1 MRSKYAVPL
10 VLSLLVLPLSA
21 GAHHSQAMYDA
32 SKETSA
38 TGIVSEWE
46 WTNPHTWLHV
56 LVKDESGQERM
67 WTFESNSTGQLMRG
81 GWSEDAIE
89 SGDEVTVTFRPLRD
103 GTRGGSIRAV
113 RFPDGR
119 ELLHPGIGGY
129 DATTGTLNTAP

>member
-1 MRSKYAVPL
+1 MHFRYILP
-10 VLSLLVLPLSA
+10 VLLPLLALPISA

-32 SKETSA
+32 NGETSA
-38 TGIVSEWE
+38 TGVVSQWE

-56 LVKDESGQERM
+56 MVKDESGTERM
-67 WTFESNSTGQLMRG
+67 WTFESNSTGQLARG
-81 GWSEDAIE
+81 GWSEDAIKA
-89 SGDEVTVTFRPLRD
+89 GDEVTVTFRPLRD

-129 DATTGTLNTAP
+129 DATTGTLNVAP

>member
-1 MRSKYAVPL
+1 MRSKYSVPL
-10 VLSLLVLPLSA
+10 ICSLFALPISA
-21 GAHHSQAMYDA
+21 SAHHSQAMYDA
-32 SKETSA
+32 SKQTST

-46 WTNPHTWLHV
+46 WTNPHTWLH
-56 LVKDESGQERM
+56 LMVKDESGQERL

-81 GWSEDAIE
+81 GWSEQAIKA
-89 SGDEVTVTFRPLRD
+89 GDEVTVTFRPLRD

-129 DATTGTLNTAP
+129 DAATGALNVAP